1 MRLAGNTSQ
10 LKAKLTQKEGKYL
23 PSASVRKLMPA
34 GTYNLD
40 EVPTLGRY
48 LEKHNGT

>member
-1 MRLAGNTSQ
+1 MRLAGNTAQ

-34 GTYNLD
+34 GIRSTHGILLH
-40 EVPTLGRY
+40 PG
-48 LEKHNGT
+48 